1 MNQQTTMPEIEPGLI
16 PVTAVKYADTI
27 RKDLAHIAPELPE
40 ITRLA
45 AREAEIL
52 QAAAEFTPQKA
63 KEDFERETAALRAD
77 PSLQNIQKLKSLG
90 SLDQRRAAYDAQL
103 SGLRCDAEKIYKSAA
118 PAIEA
123 ISARLCHRLAELR
136 DQVAEEEAAVFHK
149 WGLPVPQSRSADHFT
164 RAQQEIRAHIDGFAR
179 HYYPGTLGGW
189 IKRFL
194 DT

>member
-16 PVTAVKYADTI
+16 PVVAVKYADTI
-27 RKDLAHIAPELPE
+27 RKDLAHIAPELSE

-45 AREAEIL
+45 VREAEIL
-52 QAAAEFTPQKA
+52 ETASEFTPQKA
-63 KEDFERETAALRAD
+63 KDDFERETAALRAN
-77 PSLQNIQKLKSLG
+77 PSQQNIEKLKSLG
-90 SLDQRRAAYDAQL
+90 SLDQRRAAYEAQY
-103 SGLRCDAEKIYKSAA
+103 SGLRCDAEKIYKSSA

-136 DQVAEEEAAVFHK
+136 DEVAEEEAEVFHK
-149 WGLPVPQSRSADHFT
+149 WGLPVPKSRSADHFT
-164 RAQQEIRAHIDGFAR
+164 RAQQEIRAHIDSFAR
-179 HYYPGTLGGW
+179 RYYPGTLGGW

>member
-1 MNQQTTMPEIEPGLI
+1 MNQPTTMPEIEPGLI
-16 PVTAVKYADTI
+16 PVIAVKYSHII
-27 RKDLAHIAPELPE
+27 RKDLAQIAPELPE

-52 QAAAEFTPQKA
+52 EAASEFTPQKA
-63 KEDFERETAALRAD
+63 KDDFDRETAALRAD
-77 PSLQNIQKLKSLG
+77 PKPLNIQKLKSVG
-90 SLDQRRAAYDAQL
+90 SLDQRRAAYEGQHHAL
-103 SGLRCDAEKIYKSAA
+103 TSEAGKIYKSAA

-136 DQVAEEEAAVFHK
+136 EQAAEEEAEVFHK
-149 WGLPVPQSRSADHFT
+149 WGLPVPASRSADHFT
-164 RAQQEIRAHIDGFAR
+164 RAQQELRSHIDGFAR

-194 DT
+194 DA